1 MSQNGCNIKSIYIVL
16 VVNCELN
23 QQYYLYFVLPVLV
36 LFNLISICTKPIQ
49 TTVLVLILLQTKRFS
64 LGHPLVLGLE
74 PSTRPHHQ
82 RPPASA
88 FSPNHGSGRVS
99 TAPAIVAGGTPFP
112 DVARR

>member
-1 MSQNGCNIKSIYIVL
+1 MYKINSNNSIGS
-16 VVNCELN
+16 NFAANE
-23 QQYYLYFVLPVLV
+23 
-36 LFNLISICTKPIQ
+36 
-49 TTVLVLILLQTKRFS
+49 
-64 LGHPLVLGLE
+64 LVLGLE